1 MDNFDDIARYTKHV
15 ANDLGENRL
24 MALAVIMRAG
34 EDGNVAGWIDTDIGA
49 FEQAAACAELA
60 RDARRRQA
68 AGLDV
73 GDDPKAA

>member
-34 EDGNVAGWIDTDIGA
+34 EDGHVAGWIDANGSA
-49 FEQAAACAELA
+49 FEQAATLA
-60 RDARRRQA
+60 RNARWCKA